1 MKTEKHEKN
10 EENNGAE
17 DSGQPIDLAQKR
29 QDAKRY
35 ERVRTTFESM
45 LQEAEQGFQVSISRI
60 KPTWASGWL
69 ETIEIDTDEDGR
81 PPVDMEYIK
90 DAWGGG
96 QYVVRLL
103 NSRGGFVLS
112 KTVRIAGE
120 PMENASI
127 IDSPSVKKAKEE
139 KMLFEIRAQET
150 KSKSKDSDMMTLLL
164 NATQKS
170 NRDSMEMMR
179 ENYTRQA
186 PSPMGQLSEMMGLFQ
201 VFEKMKGTEP
211 APVKSD
217 ELTSM
222 ITGFMDIL
230 KAKQGQPAPTKSA
243 IMPRRK
249 TIPLGYPGEI
259 YQKQSELNLGETN
272 GTGSN
277 IINDNIDIANDDN
290 ISNGDDFVSSQ
301 EENKKVEGPESLA
314 REDEEVQI
322 SLAQEISEMD
332 PSDIALTMAE
342 SLGLMTDE
350 KQKEVFSRFQTIG
363 EDEKKE

>member
-1 MKTEKHEKN
+1 METEKHTKN
-10 EENNGAE
+10 DGAE
-17 DSGQPIDLAQKR
+17 DSEPIDLAQKR
-29 QDAKRY
+29 QAAKKY

-120 PMENASI
+120 PMENASV

-179 ENYTRQA
+179 ENYARQQA

-211 APVKSD
+211 APAKAD
-217 ELTSM
+217 E
-222 ITGFMDIL
+222 ITGMISSFMDIL
-230 KAKQGQPAPTKSA
+230 KAKQGQPQSAKTA

-259 YQKQSELNLGETN
+259 YQKQAELNLGETD
-272 GTGSN
+272 GTDSN
-277 IINDNIDIANDDN
+277 IINDNIDIANDSTNTDRDN
-290 ISNGDDFVSSQ
+290 LVCSQ
-301 EENKKVEGPESLA
+301 EENKKIDS
-314 REDEEVQI
+314 EDTQI

-332 PSDIALTMAE
+332 PCDIALTMAE

-350 KQKEVFSRFQTIG
+350 KQQEVFSRFQTIG
-363 EDEKKE
+363 DEEKKE